1 VTGNPKRPRR
11 RDLTTCR
18 CPGVS
23 DDVFDPI
30 RLTRALLAWYRINRR
45 EMPWRGHPDPYAVWV
60 SEIMLQQ
67 TQVDT
72 VRPYFARF
80 MARFPTLASLAAAS
94 DDVLLKQWEGLG
106 YYARARNLRKAAQ
119 VILDR
124 HHANLP
130 QTLTGLA
137 ALPGIGPYTAAAISS
152 ICFGV
157 CEPVVDGNVARVFS
171 RFWMLADDFRAMGPR
186 AALADRLRPA
196 IIASGSPG
204 DFNQAIMELGAL
216 LCTPRSP
223 ACEACPLRSACA
235 AAERGRQCDFPVKPA
250 TRALPERCAAGFI
263 LRDARN
269 RVLLVRRDSAGL
281 LGGLW
286 ELPGGEI
293 PKKHTAAAAARLVR
307 RQTGLAPAAIRPAG
321 AISHIFSHFRL
332 RISLYTATVPSGR
345 IAPGLR
351 DRVRWSPLPADLPLT
366 TTTRRAL
373 ADTGTGARG
382 SKVQGFKA
390 DFRS

>member
-1 VTGNPKRPRR
+1 MK
-11 RDLTTCR
+11 CR
-18 CPGVS
+18 CPAVS
-23 DDVFDPI
+23 NDVFDPI
-30 RLTRALLAWYRINRR
+30 RLTRALLAWYRANRR

-72 VRPYFARF
+72 VRPFFARF
-80 MARFPTLASLAAAS
+80 MARFPTVASLAAAP
-94 DDVLLKQWEGLG
+94 DDALLKPWEGLG
-106 YYARARNLRKAAQ
+106 YYTRARNLRKAAQ
-119 VILDR
+119 VLLDR
-124 HHANLP
+124 HAGKLP
-130 QTLTGLA
+130 PTLAELT

-171 RFWMLADDFRAMGPR
+171 RFWLLADDFRKPGPR

-196 IIASGSPG
+196 ITSCGDPG

-216 LCTPRSP
+216 LCSPRSP
-223 ACEACPLRSACA
+223 ACAACPLRPACA
-235 AAERGRQCDFPVKPA
+235 AAETGRQGDFPVRPA
-250 TRALPERCAAGFI
+250 AAAIPERHAVGFI
-263 LRDARN
+263 FRDARN

-293 PKKHTAAAAARLVR
+293 PKTHTPAAAARLVR
-307 RQTGLAPAAIRPAG
+307 LQIGLAPAAIRPAG
-321 AISHIFSHFRL
+321 AISHTFSHFRL
-332 RISLYTATVPSGR
+332 RLSLYTATVASGR

-351 DRVRWSPLPADLPLT
+351 DRVRWSPLPSDLPLT
-366 TTTRRAL
+366 TAARHAL
-373 ADTGTGARG
+373 ADAGDGRNGVKGSSKSRSAR
-382 SKVQGFKA
+382 
-390 DFRS
+390 